1 MNPAAFFIRRPVAT
15 ILLTIGISLTGIAA
29 FFVLPIAALPSV
41 DFPTVSVQAN
51 MPGASPQVMA
61 TSVATPLERRLGQ
74 IADVSEMTSRSQT
87 GQTQVTLQ
95 FGLNR
100 DIDGAA
106 RDVQAAINAARGD
119 LPTALRSNP
128 TYRKVNPA
136 DSPIMILNMTSA
148 TLTTPQIYDAAATIL
163 QQQLSQVSGVGQIN
177 IGGGAAPAVR
187 VELNPRALTK
197 YGISSEDV
205 RAAIASSNANLPK
218 GMIQPGDRRL
228 QIYTNDQGQTASD
241 YAPIIIAYRDGA
253 PVRLSDVALVR
264 DGSENSYNL
273 GLANGKPALVVQV
286 MREPNANIIST
297 VDRIK
302 ALLPQIR
309 ASLPPSVDLSISV
322 DRTQTIR
329 ASLFEVERT
338 LLIAI
343 VLVVV
348 VVLVFLRN
356 GRATLIPAVAVV
368 VSLLGTLGMMYVL
381 KFSLNNLSLMA
392 LTVATGFVVDDA
404 IVVLENITRHV
415 ENGMPRFKAA
425 LLGAREVSFTVV
437 SMSISLI
444 AVFIPI
450 LFMADVVGR
459 LFREFALSLSCAVL
473 LSLLLSLTATPMMAA
488 RLIDDKS
495 DGGEADM
502 ARARKKGR
510 ISLALSKLSGWI
522 GRRFDDVLRTY
533 EESLNWAL
541 DHRPI
546 IMVLLLAT
554 VILNVFLYIQIPK
567 GFFPQQDTG
576 ILNGNVQVD
585 QSSSFQLTSQKI
597 RRLQQIIR
605 SDPGIDTVT
614 GFTQGAGGFMFI
626 GVKPLKERK
635 GVSSDQIIN
644 RLRPKLMQVPGAQM
658 FLQSV
663 QDVRVGGRQSNAT
676 YQYTL
681 ESDDLQALRTWAPRL
696 TEQLKRYPVLTDVN
710 SDQQERGLETFV
722 TVDRDSAARLGI
734 TSAQVNN
741 ALYNAFGQRQV
752 STIYNPLNQ
761 YKVVMEVAPEY
772 AGTPL
777 ALDQLYVS
785 PSATSAAAGGAG
797 VLRTTTGGGAAGQAQ
812 TGNAVSTKVD
822 TVVPL
827 STFARYGLSSTPTSV
842 NHQGSS
848 VAATISFNLAPDA
861 SLSQAD
867 AAIHDAVDS
876 IGMPST
882 VVGHFRGT
890 AQQFQQ
896 TLQAQLVLIGAA
908 LIAVYIV
915 LGILY
920 ESYVHPITVLST
932 LPSAGVGGVAA
943 LMMFRVEF
951 SIMALIGVIL
961 LIGIVKKNAIMIID
975 FALTAEREGMSAR
988 DAIHRACMLR
998 FRPILMTTCAAILG
1012 ALPLAIGMGEGG
1024 ELRRPLGIAI
1034 IGGLIASQL
1043 LTLLTTPVVY
1053 TYVDK
1058 LRSRNRK
1065 PRWAPDAPRG
1075 APGAG
1080 PAALGT
1086 AAPQKD

>member
-29 FFVLPIAALPSV
+29 YFVLPIAALPSV

-51 MPGASPQVMA
+51 LPGASPQVMA

-87 GQTQVTLQ
+87 GQTSVTLQ

-119 LPTALRSNP
+119 LPTSLRSNP
-128 TYRKVNPA
+128 TYRKINPA
-136 DSPIMILNMTSA
+136 DAPIMILNMTSA
-148 TLTTPQIYDAAATIL
+148 TLTNPQIYDAAATIL

-228 QIYTNDQGQTASD
+228 QIYTNDQGQKASD

-273 GLANGKPALVVQV
+273 GLFGGKPALVVQV

-297 VDRIK
+297 VDHIK
-302 ALLPQIR
+302 ALLPQLR
-309 ASLPPSVDLSISV
+309 ASLPPSIDLAISV

-329 ASLFEVERT
+329 ASLYEVERT

-343 VLVVV
+343 LLVVV
-348 VVLVFLRN
+348 VVLIFLRN

-368 VSLLGTLGMMYVL
+368 VSLLGTLGLMYVL

-415 ENGMPRFKAA
+415 EEGMPRFKAA
-425 LLGAREVSFTVV
+425 LVGAGEVSFTVI

-450 LFMADVVGR
+450 LFMGDIVGR
-459 LFREFALSLSCAVL
+459 LFREFALSLSAAVM
-473 LSLLLSLTATPMMAA
+473 LSLVLSLTATPMMSA
-488 RLIDDKS
+488 RLIDEKAS
-495 DGGEADM
+495 GSEADT
-502 ARARKKGR
+502 ARARKKGP
-510 ISLALSKLSGWI
+510 LARAINGVSRWI
-522 GRRFDDVLRTY
+522 GARFDDVLHTY

-541 DHRPI
+541 DHRPLV
-546 IMVLLLAT
+546 MLLLLAT
-554 VILNVFLYIQIPK
+554 VVLNVFLYIAIPK

-576 ILNGNVQVD
+576 ILNGAVQVD

-605 SDPGIDTVT
+605 SDPAVETVT
-614 GFTQGAGGFMFI
+614 GFTQGAGGFMFV
-626 GVKPLKERK
+626 GLKPLAQRK
-635 GVSSDQIIN
+635 ISSDLVIQ
-644 RLRPKLMQVPGAQM
+644 RLRPKLMQVQGAQM
-658 FLQSV
+658 FLQAV
-663 QDVRVGGRQSNAT
+663 QDVRVGGRQSNAA

-696 TEQLKRYPVLTDVN
+696 TEQLKRYPALTDVN

-722 TVDRDSAARLGI
+722 TVDRDTASRLGL
-734 TSAQVNN
+734 TSSQVDN

-772 AGTPL
+772 AQTPQ

-785 PSATSAAAGGAG
+785 PASIAAAASGAG
-797 VLRTTTGGGAAGQAQ
+797 VLRSTTGGGSAGQAQ
-812 TGNAVSTKVD
+812 TGSAVSTQVD

-827 STFARYGLSSTPTSV
+827 SAFSRYALSATPTSV

-848 VAATISFNLAPDA
+848 VAATISFNLAPNA
-861 SLSQAD
+861 SLSEAD
-867 AAIHDAVDS
+867 VAVRDAVDA
-876 IGMPST
+876 IGMPNT

-890 AQQFQQ
+890 AQQFQA
-896 TLQAQLVLIGAA
+896 TLKTQLVLIAAA

-943 LMMFRVEF
+943 LMLFQVEF

-975 FALTAEREGMSAR
+975 FALTAERDGMSAR

-1012 ALPLAIGMGEGG
+1012 ALPLAVGMGDGG

-1053 TYVDK
+1053 TYLDK
-1058 LRSRNRK
+1058 LRNRNRR

-1080 PAALGT
+1080 PAAIGA